1 MAVTRAIELRTEIP
15 GPRSREIL
23 ERKEQVVADPLSVFL
38 PVVVEEGRG
47 ATITDVDD
55 NTFIDFTGG
64 VGCLNVGHSHPHVVA
79 AAQEQLARFS
89 HTDFTVLPYE
99 LYVTLAERLVSLT
112 PMPGPAKAAFFNAGT
127 EAVEN
132 AIKFARA
139 YTKRPAVIA

>member
-64 VGCLNVGHSHPHVVA
+64 VGVLNVGHSHPHVVA
-79 AAQEQLARFS
+79 AAQEQLARFA
-89 HTDFTVLPYE
+89 HTDFTIVPYE
-99 LYVTLAERLVSLT
+99 VYVEAAERLLAVAPFS
-112 PMPGPAKAAFFNAGT
+112 GPAKVAFFNSGA

-132 AIKFARA
+132 AVKIARLA
-139 YTKRPAVIA
+139 TGRKG